1 MDLCRCHNDSVIDL
15 SVVSMNHFITRLTL
29 ISTRLRIHSPGS
41 QTQNWRLSTHVFFF
55 SKKTFFEADRDSD
68 HYQLKCHNERSLTLI
83 LTWPLQ
89 IEREKTILEIKRQK
103 ATSLRG
109 TKRIYLLLLVESNIL
124 PPENQNGAFF
134 SFVYQSQRVASQATH
149 KGPWD
154 ILSAQNFIM
163 ARIGR
168 DFACNIYIMT
178 PERYSDYVWPSH
190 LVRKN
195 M

>member
-1 MDLCRCHNDSVIDL
+1 MA
-15 SVVSMNHFITRLTL
+15 
-29 ISTRLRIHSPGS
+29 P
-41 QTQNWRLSTHVFFF
+41 
-55 SKKTFFEADRDSD
+55 
-68 HYQLKCHNERSLTLI
+68 
-83 LTWPLQ
+83 
-89 IEREKTILEIKRQK
+89 
-103 ATSLRG
+103 
-109 TKRIYLLLLVESNIL
+109 
-124 PPENQNGAFF
+124 FF
-134 SFVYQSQRVASQATH
+134 SFMYQSQRVASQATH

>member
-41 QTQNWRLSTHVFFF
+41 QTQNWRLSTHVFFA
-55 SKKTFFEADRDSD
+55 ADRDSD
-68 HYQLKCHNERSLTLI
+68 HYQLKFHNERSLTLI

-89 IEREKTILEIKRQK
+89 IKREKTFSEIKRQK
-103 ATSLRG
+103 VTSQQG

-124 PPENQNGAFF
+124 LPENQNGAFF
-134 SFVYQSQRVASQATH
+134 PFMYQSQRVASQATH

-154 ILSAQNFIM
+154 ILGA
-163 ARIGR
+163 
-168 DFACNIYIMT
+168 
-178 PERYSDYVWPSH
+178 
-190 LVRKN
+190 
-195 M
+195 